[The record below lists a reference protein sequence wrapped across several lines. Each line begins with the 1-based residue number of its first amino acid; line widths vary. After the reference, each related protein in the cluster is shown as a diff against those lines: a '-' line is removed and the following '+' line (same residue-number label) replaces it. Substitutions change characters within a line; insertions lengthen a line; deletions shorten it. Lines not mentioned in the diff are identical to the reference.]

1 MPRYNRHSRW
11 PRSRLRIRRCP
22 SPKRCIPYPAHRRRY
37 CRHKC
42 RNWSGQLLVGGVLH
56 ARFGTNGDLVAPAL
70 EADDGDAGLVVLPG
84 PERGDRAVIEALS
97 VADVDAHGV
106 VGLVRQS
113 GQIGGHLSQSA
124 LDGNRRTLLVVK
136 TRIIDRPVAEAPLL
150 NLRAAAGKDIALE
163 RRRRVLHVERL
174 AGQQVGF
181 TLFERAE
188 GLDLAL
194 HHQPASPGIDI
205 ARVVVPRFQIG
216 KRDFERIAAL
226 RGLQRE
232 DPVGRSRVE
241 VADAALR
248 ADALDVA
255 DANGTPVADL
265 LDAGR
270 FHDVDTF
277 GLVVVAAPAKSAQ
290 AANASND
297 NPYLNRFI
305 VILC

>member
-1 MPRYNRHSRW
+1 METP
-11 PRSRLRIRRCP
+11 
-22 SPKRCIPYPAHRRRY
+22 
-37 CRHKC
+37 
-42 RNWSGQLLVGGVLH
+42 G
-56 ARFGTNGDLVAPAL
+56 F
-70 EADDGDAGLVVLPG
+70 VVLPG

-150 NLRAAAGKDIALE
+150 NLRAAAGEDIALE
-163 RRRRVLHVERL
+163 RRRRVLHVEHL

-232 DPVGRSRVE
+232 NPVGGSRIE

-277 GLVVVAAPAKSAQ
+277 GLVVVAGSCEECAGRQ
-290 AANASND
+290 
-297 NPYLNRFI
+297 
-305 VILC
+305 CQQ